1 MSLLFSEHVFHTARG
16 EFRLANKTIV
26 APMCQYAADA
36 GRATDWHLQH
46 WAQMLNSGTGLFTI
60 EATAV
65 EPAGRISPGCLGLWD
80 DDTAAALAD
89 TLHRARRWAPPVP
102 VCIQLAHAGRKASS
116 AVPWAGGQLL
126 SPTDGGWPTVA
137 PSALPHLPQE
147 AAPRALSEADLD
159 TLVKQFVQAAR
170 RADEMGIEAIELHAA
185 HGYLMHEFLSPLSN
199 QRSDAYGGS
208 FDNRV
213 RFPMRVFDAVRAVF
227 GGVLGM
233 RVSASDWVEGGW
245 TPEETADLAV
255 RLKGAGADYIHV
267 SSGGVSPQQR
277 IALGPEYQVPFARW
291 VKQKSG
297 LTTIAVGLI
306 TDPHQAEAILARG
319 DADLIALARAYLY
332 QPRWSWQ
339 AAAALGGTVSASPQ
353 YWRCL
358 PAEAKTVFGS
368 VSVGA
373 R

>member
-1 MSLLFSEHVFHTARG
+1 MSLLFTEHVFQTPRG
-16 EFRLANKTIV
+16 PLRLPNRTVV
-26 APMCQYAADA
+26 APMCQYSSDA
-36 GRATDWHLQH
+36 GRASDWHLQH
-46 WAQMLNSGTGLFTI
+46 WTQLLNSGTGLFTI

-65 EPAGRISPGCLGLWD
+65 EPEGRISPACLGLWD
-80 DDTAAALAD
+80 DDTAAAMAD
-89 TLHRARRWAPPVP
+89 TLQRARRWAPPVA

-126 SPTDGGWPTVA
+126 TPSDGGWPTVA

-147 AAPRALSEADLD
+147 AEPRALSEADLAG
-159 TLVKQFVQAAR
+159 LVQRFVQAAQ
-170 RADEMGIEAIELHAA
+170 RADAMGIEAIELHAA
-185 HGYLMHEFLSPLSN
+185 HGYLLHEFLSPLSN

-213 RFPMRVFDAVRAVF
+213 RFPLQVFEAVRAAF

-233 RVSASDWVEGGW
+233 RVSASDWVDGGW

-255 RLKGAGADYIHV
+255 RLKAAGADYIHV

-277 IALGPEYQVPFARW
+277 IALGPEYQVPFARL

-306 TDPHQAEAILARG
+306 TDPHQAEAILSRG

-339 AAAALGGTVSASPQ
+339 AAAALGGTVDASPQ

-368 VSVGA
+368 VHVGA

>member
-1 MSLLFSEHVFHTARG
+1 MSLLFSEHVFRTPRG
-16 EFRLANKTIV
+16 DIRLPNRTVV
-26 APMCQYAADA
+26 APMCQYSADS
-36 GRATDWHLQH
+36 GCATDWHVQH

-80 DDTAAALAD
+80 DGTAAALANA
-89 TLHRARRWAPPVP
+89 LHRARHWAPPVP

-126 SPTDGGWPTVA
+126 TPAHGGWPTVA

-147 AAPRALSEADLD
+147 AAPRALTEADLAG
-159 TLVKQFVQAAR
+159 LVRRFVQAAQ
-170 RADEMGIEAIELHAA
+170 RAEAMGIEAVELHAA
-185 HGYLMHEFLSPLSN
+185 HGYLLHQFLSPLSN
-199 QRSDAYGGS
+199 HRSDAYGGS
-208 FDNRV
+208 FDNRL
-213 RFPMRVFDAVRAVF
+213 RFPLQVFEAVRAAF

-255 RLKGAGADYIHV
+255 RLKAAGADFIHV
-267 SSGGVSPQQR
+267 SSGGVSAQQR

-332 QPRWSWQ
+332 HPRWSWH
-339 AAAALGGTVSASPQ
+339 AAAALGGTVEASPQ

-358 PAEAKTVFGS
+358 PPEAKTVFGP

>member
-1 MSLLFSEHVFHTARG
+1 MSRLFSEHVFRTPRG
-16 EFRLANKTIV
+16 ECRLSNRTVV
-26 APMCQYAADA
+26 APMCQYAAES
-36 GRATDWHLQH
+36 GRASDWHLQH
-46 WAQMLNSGTGLFTI
+46 WAQMLNSGTGLFII

-65 EPAGRISPGCLGLWD
+65 EPAGRISTGCLGLWD
-80 DDTAAALAD
+80 DDTASAMANA
-89 TLHRARRWAPPVP
+89 LHRARRWAPPVP

-126 SPTDGGWPTVA
+126 SPDEGGWPTVA

-147 AAPRALSEADLD
+147 RPPKALSEADLD
-159 TLVKQFVQAAR
+159 DLVMRFVQAAQ
-170 RADEMGIEAIELHAA
+170 RAQDMGIEAVELHAA
-185 HGYLMHEFLSPLSN
+185 HGYLLHEFLSPLAN
-199 QRSDAYGGS
+199 RRNDAFGGS

-213 RFPMRVFDAVRAVF
+213 RFPLRVFEAVRAAF

-233 RVSASDWVEGGW
+233 RVSASDWVDGGW

-255 RLKGAGADYIHV
+255 RLKAAGADYIHV

-277 IALGPEYQVPFARW
+277 IALGSEYQVPFARM
-291 VKQKSG
+291 VKHKSG
-297 LTTIAVGLI
+297 LTTMAVGLI
-306 TDPHQAEAILARG
+306 TEPHQAEAILSRD

>member
-1 MSLLFSEHVFHTARG
+1 MSLLFSEHVFQTPSG

-26 APMCQYAADA
+26 APMCQYAAES

-80 DDTAAALAD
+80 DDTAAAMAD
-89 TLHRARRWAPPVP
+89 ALHRARRWAPPVP

-126 SPTDGGWPTVA
+126 SPNDGGWPTVA

-159 TLVKQFVQAAR
+159 TLVGQFVQAAR
-170 RADEMGIEAIELHAA
+170 RADAMGIEAIELHAA

-199 QRSDAYGGS
+199 QRSDAFGGT

-213 RFPMRVFDAVRAVF
+213 R
-227 GGVLGM
+227 LGL

-255 RLKGAGADYIHV
+255 RLKAAGADYIHV

-277 IALGPEYQVPFARW
+277 IALGPEYQVPFARL

-306 TDPHQAEAILARG
+306 TDAHQAEAILARG

-332 QPRWSWQ
+332 HPRWSWQ
-339 AAAALGGTVSASPQ
+339 AAAALGGTVDASPQ

>member
-1 MSLLFSEHVFHTARG
+1 
-16 EFRLANKTIV
+16 
-26 APMCQYAADA
+26 
-36 GRATDWHLQH
+36 
-46 WAQMLNSGTGLFTI
+46 
-60 EATAV
+60 
-65 EPAGRISPGCLGLWD
+65 
-80 DDTAAALAD
+80 
-89 TLHRARRWAPPVP
+89 
-102 VCIQLAHAGRKASS
+102 
-116 AVPWAGGQLL
+116 
-126 SPTDGGWPTVA
+126 
-137 PSALPHLPQE
+137 
-147 AAPRALSEADLD
+147 
-159 TLVKQFVQAAR
+159 
-170 RADEMGIEAIELHAA
+170 
-185 HGYLMHEFLSPLSN
+185 MHEFLSPLSN
-199 QRSDAYGGS
+199 QRSDVYGGS

-213 RFPMRVFDAVRAVF
+213 RLPMRVFDAVRAVF

-255 RLKGAGADYIHV
+255 RLKAAGADYIHV

-277 IALGPEYQVPFARW
+277 IALGPEYQVPFARL

-332 QPRWSWQ
+332 HPRWNWQ
-339 AAAALGGTVSASPQ
+339 AAAALGGTVNASPQ

-358 PAEAKTVFGS
+358 PAEAKAVFGS